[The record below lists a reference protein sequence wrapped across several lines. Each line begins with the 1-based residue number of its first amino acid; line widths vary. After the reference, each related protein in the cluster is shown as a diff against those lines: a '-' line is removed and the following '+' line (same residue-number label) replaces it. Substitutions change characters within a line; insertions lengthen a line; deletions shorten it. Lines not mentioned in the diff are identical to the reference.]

1 MSAMSTD
8 LIQAWENREG
18 PIVLVTVNADGTP
31 NAIYATCVGKY
42 DDSTLVVA
50 DNYFNKTRENILGAN
65 HQGCILFMAKG
76 GKACQVKGTIEYHR
90 EGPIFDC
97 MKSWNPK
104 QHPGNAAAA
113 LKVTSAFSGAKQLC

>member
-1 MSAMSTD
+1 MSAMSAD
-8 LIQAWENREG
+8 LVQAWENREG
-18 PIVLVTVNADGTP
+18 PVIFVTVSADGTP

-42 DDSTLVVA
+42 DNSTLVVA

-65 HQGCILFMAKG
+65 HQGCILFTAKG
-76 GKACQVKGTIEYHR
+76 GKAYQIKGTLEYHR
-90 EGPIFDC
+90 EGPVYDF

-113 LKVTSAFSGAKQLC
+113 LKVTSAFSGAAQLC

>member
-1 MSAMSTD
+1 MSAMSAD
-8 LIQAWENREG
+8 LSQAWENREG
-18 PIVLVTVNADGTP
+18 PVVFVTVSADGIP

-65 HQGCILFMAKG
+65 HQGCILFTAKG
-76 GKACQVKGTIEYHR
+76 GKTCQIKGTLEYHR
-90 EGPIFDC
+90 EGPVYDF

-104 QHPGNAAAA
+104 KHPGNAAVA
-113 LKVTSAFSGAKQLC
+113 LKVTSAFSGAAQLC